1 MVPSPSSSAASGAP
15 VSALA
20 DRPVRF
26 QGNAWV
32 AWLLRRMGWMVC
44 FDGLPA
50 RQGVI
55 VVAPHT
61 SNWDFVI
68 GLLVKWATGIQAR
81 FWAKHTLFAWPLFGR
96 WLRWLGGVPIERS
109 RAHGVVSATA
119 EAMARAR
126 ENGELFW
133 LAVTPEGTRKRTEG
147 WRSGFYHLALQAGV
161 PVGVAV
167 LDFGRRRIVLQQFI
181 DLTGDAEADVARIA
195 ACFEGV
201 RGCCADQAAPVR
213 LR

>member
-1 MVPSPSSSAASGAP
+1 MRPDVSGRAP
-15 VSALA
+15 NLPVRFRGSALA
-20 DRPVRF
+20 
-26 QGNAWV
+26 
-32 AWLLRRMGWMVC
+32 AWLLRRIGWTVC

-61 SNWDFVI
+61 SNWDFVV
-68 GLLVKWATGIQAR
+68 GLLAKWAIGIQAR

-119 EAMARAR
+119 EVMAQAR
-126 ENGELFW
+126 ERGELFW

-147 WRSGFYHLALQAGV
+147 WRSGFYHLAQQAGV

-167 LDFGRRRIVLQQFI
+167 LDFGRRRIVLNQF
-181 DLTGDAEADVARIA
+181 LSLSGDVEADMAWIA
-195 ACFEGV
+195 ACFDGV
-201 RGCCADQAAPVR
+201 QGCCAEHAAPVR